1 MIPCT
6 VFGMLLIKVICY
18 NILFLLVQ
26 WVSEQVLIPATCLA
40 SNDIQIAYSMK
51 NCFLTFMSIFTL
63 E

>member
-1 MIPCT
+1 MYS
-6 VFGMLLIKVICY
+6 VWNVIEYTFFFLCS
-18 NILFLLVQ
+18 LFLVQ
-26 WVSEQVLIPATCLA
+26 WVSEQVNIPATCLA